1 MPDYDDSLV
10 VTPEYMLEIRI
21 GLVGTSIYSRRVK
34 DVVQRVPV
42 REGLIEIAAG
52 DYPLDRFGSV
62 IIHDIEDDY
71 SQVTLTFDGENIML
85 PPYKH
90 VTVTRIFEEK
100 DPGYLKPPVNISA
113 RNKRWFGDYI
123 HPPVPQLEKIVAKFL
138 IRRVFEDRY
147 REAYFY
153 LMRARAGD
161 AEAQVIMSKLLYRG
175 DGIRKSRKE
184 AREWLEKA
192 KSAYDEDE
200 IRQAG
205 WWV

>member
-21 GLVGTSIYSRRVK
+21 GLVGTSIYSRRIK
-34 DVVQRVPV
+34 DVVQRFPV
-42 REGLIEIAAG
+42 REGLIEIAG
-52 DYPLDRFGSV
+52 GEYPLDRYNSL
-62 IIHDIEDDY
+62 IIHDIADDY
-71 SQVTLTFDGENIML
+71 SQVTLTFDGENIKL

-90 VTVTRIFEEK
+90 ATVTRIFEEK
-100 DPGYLKPPVNISA
+100 ELQYLKPHVNISS

-123 HPPVPQLEKIVAKFL
+123 HPPAPQLEKIVAKFL
-138 IRRVFEDRY
+138 ILRVFEDRY

-161 AEAQVIMSKLLYRG
+161 AEAQVIISKLLYRG

-192 KSAYDEDE
+192 KCVYDEDE
-200 IRQAG
+200 IRDAG